1 MLSEI
6 SQMFYLYEVP
16 RLVKYTVTE
25 SRTIVASGW
34 GASPWGTMG
43 LDSVLSTHPLKICT
57 SETTPETPSF
67 WKAMGLPPMRPI
79 QLLCTAKWLLESSR
93 ALTCPRNQCTSGWL
107 RDAQTL
113 HEKGLSAYL
122 RASAWGAGTSF
133 NTHLGVFWGKR
144 LLGAIFT
151 CSLLLF
157 RVPISSKRKLLHTSC
172 ALVFM
177 SSATVF
183 MAVGWRACIPGSHGT
198 VTIKDI
204 VLGQLPCSGHSR
216 DSRVKYNPSLSVK
229 DAFCFFWSFGVRC
242 RHLVWHTSSSQ
253 LRLFQEE
260 KAGGSHLWTLLLP
273 GFSLPVSPRKK
284 LVYISPAPCFLWLSP
299 RNTYR
304 SLGCGGQHDLCL
316 WSPKVYVSA

>member
-1 MLSEI
+1 ML
-6 SQMFYLYEVP
+6 L
-16 RLVKYTVTE
+16 
-25 SRTIVASGW
+25 
-34 GASPWGTMG
+34 
-43 LDSVLSTHPLKICT
+43 
-57 SETTPETPSF
+57 
-67 WKAMGLPPMRPI
+67 
-79 QLLCTAKWLLESSR
+79 
-93 ALTCPRNQCTSGWL
+93 LTCPRNQCTSGWL

-216 DSRVKYNPSLSVK
+216 DNRVKYNPSLSVK

-242 RHLVWHTSSSQ
+242 RHLVWHTSSSL
-253 LRLFQEE
+253 LRLLQEE
-260 KAGGSHLWTLLLP
+260 KAGGRHLWTLLLP

-284 LVYISPAPCFLWLSP
+284 LVYISPAPCFLWLSQGTLIGHLAVVAST
-299 RNTYR
+299 TYACGPPKCMYLHNLKAAAWSFWSR
-304 SLGCGGQHDLCL
+304 SWLRSSSLGHWWVLAH
-316 WSPKVYVSA
+316 P